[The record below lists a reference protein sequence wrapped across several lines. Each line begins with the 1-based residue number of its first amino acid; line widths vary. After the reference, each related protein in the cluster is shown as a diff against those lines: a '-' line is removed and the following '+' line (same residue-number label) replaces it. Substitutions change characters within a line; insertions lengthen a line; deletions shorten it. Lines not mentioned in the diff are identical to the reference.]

1 MKKDPVNYENYY
13 AFVLGAD
20 LLSNWFNHSDLATDE
35 WFEFCVELDAK
46 ILDWELEND
55 FNQSYYETIRDYLN
69 MNAEKILAE
78 LKWRFPYVTFRVG
91 EDLMTF

>member
-1 MKKDPVNYENYY
+1 MKVNYENYY
-13 AFVLGAD
+13 VFVLGAD
-20 LLSNWFNHSDLATDE
+20 LLGSWFYHCDLETDNWFA
-35 WFEFCVELDAK
+35 FCF
-46 ILDWELEND
+46 ELEKKIEKWDLDNGG
-55 FNQSYYETIRDYLN
+55 FEQSYYETIRDYLN